1 MYVYKIDVFFYKYIN
16 CILIM
21 LYIPVNEAIMNA
33 GKNGIQSLVSYID
46 GQLWFD
52 RTNDGSVC
60 YKIPFS
66 DWIAKTGVTDIAK
79 LNNLV
84 NDNDKNFF
92 ALEEGGDG
100 DDTMYLY
107 IVSENG

>member
-1 MYVYKIDVFFYKYIN
+1 
-16 CILIM
+16 M
-21 LYIPVNEAIMNA
+21 LHIPVNEAIMNA
-33 GKNGIQSLVSYID
+33 AKNGIRSFVAYMDEQR
-46 GQLWFD
+46 WFD
-52 RTNDGSVC
+52 RTNHGTVC

-66 DWIAKTGVTDIAK
+66 DWILKTGVTDIDE

-84 NDNDKNFF
+84 HDTDKNFF

-107 IVSENG
+107 IVAEDA